1 MANPE
6 QEIPIEFTLKP
17 DLLDRINRALKELGS
32 SAKYKKAPKYK
43 PGFEHLR
50 DKTVVIIDDVYG
62 VLEGFIPEM
71 MVASNGNADFIH
83 FTNQSKEEL
92 VRQIMEKNPDI
103 VFLDYNL
110 SDELKGSAIAKQLK
124 SEGFGGDVIGF
135 SSDPG
140 TSRDFQNAG
149 ARACLNKDINDFA
162 GQLEKSPEAF
172 APRDINNQ

>member
-50 DKTVVIIDDVYG
+50 DKTVVIVDDVYG

-110 SDELKGSAIAKQLK
+110 SDELKEAGLLLRFLIL
-124 SEGFGGDVIGF
+124 GRDGRTGRPFY
-135 SSDPG
+135 SSDH
-140 TSRDFQNAG
+140 TF
-149 ARACLNKDINDFA
+149 
-162 GQLEKSPEAF
+162 
-172 APRDINNQ
+172 NQFNTTVPAA